1 MGTIA
6 NLAIKITGDVGNLK
20 EALSD
25 AASSV
30 SKAGDKLQGLGS
42 KLSLGVTA
50 PLAGIATMAIKSAAD
65 FEQSMNVMQQVSG
78 ATAADMQALQ
88 EQALQL
94 GAQTSFSA
102 GEAAE
107 AMLELAKAGLSASE
121 VSAAIGGTLDLAAA
135 GGLGLAQAAEITANA
150 VNAFGLEAS
159 QASSVANMLAAAANA
174 SSVEVTD
181 LAQGMQMAS
190 AVFSSSGQSLA
201 TLNTALAILGNN
213 GLKGSDA
220 GTSLKTMLMRL
231 TAPTDDAAKKL
242 RELGVSVYDAA
253 GNMRALP
260 DIMSDLRRAL
270 YDTQTVTVTSSNLT
284 QEQAERMKYL
294 EKTIEST
301 QRKLADYQ
309 SGIAGVAQ
317 SENDK
322 IVTVDRLNRV
332 LQAAQAE
339 YASLA
344 SIGST
349 TSTVMRTLT
358 EEQRAQA
365 LATIFGSDAIRAAN
379 ILLKEGESGWKEMAA
394 ALNNESAAADVA
406 NARMKG
412 MAGAIEYFKGS
423 VDSFLISTALPFLDS
438 LSGIVRM
445 AADGITALGSLPEPI
460 QRTGLI
466 VAGVAAA
473 AGPALVGMGTA
484 LKVAAVG
491 ASGLSAA
498 LGFLASP
505 IGLLIGAVALLGVA
519 WATNFGGIQ
528 EATANLVAQLQPK
541 IEEIQSWLETQIPAA
556 LAQAQAIWDNF
567 ASTASTAWT
576 GFVDTVAPKVGE
588 IRAWLEAQIPAAL
601 TTLQTAWDNFTTAV
615 PTAWSNFTT
624 LTATTG
630 AEVVAFFGDLST
642 KANELQA
649 AAAPV
654 LQTIGEFMAP
664 AFERLAGA
672 TAELPGKLTALQP
685 NIEKLGG
692 AFGNLMDAIQPILAA
707 LGVGLVIAANFGV
720 NLVAAAF
727 ENLPGL
733 LQPMIDTA
741 INTVN
746 LLADTVRGM
755 VEVIKNIAK
764 GDWAGAWEAFKGVI
778 EGFKTYFSTTLEN
791 IKSFGATIFDTL
803 KTAVLGTL
811 TDLDSSA
818 KTQMDALREWWENAW
833 SSLGK
838 AFEPVKSGI
847 QTVKDAVDGL
857 KKAIED
863 FKNWIGGLSIPNPF
877 AGIQLPALPA
887 LPTLP
892 GFQLGT
898 AYAHG
903 GWSWVGENRR
913 PELVYLPRGAQVVP
927 WQEASKA
934 AAGGGGVNVTIQN
947 ATIRSEQDIWELA
960 YRIRDL
966 ARREGW

>member
-6 NLAIKITGDVGNLK
+6 NLAIKITGNVGDLK
-20 EALSD
+20 AALDS
-25 AASSV
+25 AERAVSS
-30 SKAGDKLQGLGS
+30 AGDKLQSLGDKMQGLGG
-42 KLSLGVTA
+42 KLTAGVSLPILGVGAAAIKAAADQEQLQIAFTTMLGSAERAKNLMAEINQFSALTPFQSDEVQESAKMLLAFGTEAEDVIDVLRRLGDLSAGVGA
-50 PLAGIATMAIKSAAD
+50 PLKELTYLYGTSRTQGRLFAAD
-65 FEQSMNVMQQVSG
+65 INQFTSRG
-78 ATAADMQALQ
+78 IPIIQAL
-88 EQALQL
+88 A
-94 GAQTSFSA
+94 
-102 GEAAE
+102 
-107 AMLELAKAGLSASE
+107 
-121 VSAAIGGTLDLAAA
+121 D
-135 GGLGLAQAAEITANA
+135 
-150 VNAFGLEAS
+150 
-159 QASSVANMLAAAANA
+159 
-174 SSVEVTD
+174 
-181 LAQGMQMAS
+181 
-190 AVFSSSGQSLA
+190 
-201 TLNTALAILGNN
+201 
-213 GLKGSDA
+213 
-220 GTSLKTMLMRL
+220 TM
-231 TAPTDDAAKKL
+231 
-242 RELGVSVYDAA
+242 
-253 GNMRALP
+253 
-260 DIMSDLRRAL
+260 
-270 YDTQTVTVTSSNLT
+270 
-284 QEQAERMKYL
+284 
-294 EKTIEST
+294 
-301 QRKLADYQ
+301 
-309 SGIAGVAQ
+309 GVAQ
-317 SENDK
+317 SEIRGMVEEGKVGFPELEKAIAKLTDQGGKFSGLMEAQSQSINGLFSTLKDN
-322 IVTVDRLNRV
+322 IELSAAEIGRV
-332 LQAAQAE
+332 LIEQFDLKSKLSGLLE
-339 YASLA
+339 FTDTLKNSILDLA
-344 SIGST
+344 KTNPEMFRLG
-349 TSTVMRTLT
+349 
-358 EEQRAQA
+358 
-365 LATIFGSDAIRAAN
+365 AI
-379 ILLKEGESGWKEMAA
+379 I
-394 ALNNESAAADVA
+394 
-406 NARMKG
+406 
-412 MAGAIEYFKGS
+412 AGA
-423 VDSFLISTALPFLDS
+423 
-438 LSGIVRM
+438 
-445 AADGITALGSLPEPI
+445 
-460 QRTGLI
+460 
-466 VAGVAAA
+466 AAA
-473 AGPALVGMGTA
+473 AGPALVGLGMAAKFVGGA
-484 LKVAAVG
+484 L
-491 ASGLSAA
+491 AA
-498 LGFLASP
+498 LAPIIALVTSP

-541 IEEIQSWLETQIPAA
+541 IDEIKGWLEAQIPAA
-556 LAQAQAIWDNF
+556 LATAQAIWSNF
-567 ASTASTAWT
+567 TATASTAWT
-576 GFVDTVAPKVGE
+576 GFVDAVAPKVEE

-601 TTLQTAWDNFTTAV
+601 TTLQTAWDNFTAAA
-615 PTAWSNFTT
+615 PTAWSNFTA
-624 LTATTG
+624 LTSTTG
-630 AEVVAFFGDLST
+630 AEVVAFFGDLGN

-649 AAAPV
+649 AATPV

-664 AFERLAGA
+664 AFERLATA
-672 TAELPGKLTALQP
+672 TVELPGKMAALQP
-685 NIEKLGG
+685 NIEKISG
-692 AFGNLMDAIQPILAA
+692 AFGNLMNAIQPILAA
-707 LGVGLVIAANFGV
+707 LGVGLVVAANFGV

-818 KTQMDALREWWENAW
+818 KTQMDALRGWWENAW
-833 SSLGK
+833 SSLEK

-913 PELVYLPRGAQVVP
+913 PELVFLPRGAQVVP
-927 WQEASKA
+927 WQEASK

>member
-6 NLAIKITGDVGNLK
+6 NLAIKITGNVGDLK
-20 EALSD
+20 AALDS
-25 AASSV
+25 AERAVSS
-30 SKAGDKLQGLGS
+30 AGDKLQSLGDKMQGLGG
-42 KLSLGVTA
+42 KLTAGVSLPILGVGAAAIKAAADQEQLQIAFTTMLGSAERAKNLMAEINQFSALTPFQSDEVQESAKMLLAFGTEAEDVIDVLRRLGDLSAGVGA
-50 PLAGIATMAIKSAAD
+50 PLKELTYLYGTSRTQGRLFAAD
-65 FEQSMNVMQQVSG
+65 INQFTSRG
-78 ATAADMQALQ
+78 IPIIQAL
-88 EQALQL
+88 A
-94 GAQTSFSA
+94 
-102 GEAAE
+102 
-107 AMLELAKAGLSASE
+107 
-121 VSAAIGGTLDLAAA
+121 D
-135 GGLGLAQAAEITANA
+135 
-150 VNAFGLEAS
+150 
-159 QASSVANMLAAAANA
+159 
-174 SSVEVTD
+174 
-181 LAQGMQMAS
+181 
-190 AVFSSSGQSLA
+190 
-201 TLNTALAILGNN
+201 
-213 GLKGSDA
+213 
-220 GTSLKTMLMRL
+220 TM
-231 TAPTDDAAKKL
+231 
-242 RELGVSVYDAA
+242 
-253 GNMRALP
+253 
-260 DIMSDLRRAL
+260 
-270 YDTQTVTVTSSNLT
+270 
-284 QEQAERMKYL
+284 
-294 EKTIEST
+294 
-301 QRKLADYQ
+301 
-309 SGIAGVAQ
+309 GVAQ
-317 SENDK
+317 SEIRGMVEEGKVGFPELEKAIAKLTDQGGKFSGLMEAQSQSINGLFSTLKDN
-322 IVTVDRLNRV
+322 IELSAAEIGRV
-332 LQAAQAE
+332 LIEQFDLKSKLSGLLE
-339 YASLA
+339 FTDTLKNSILDLA
-344 SIGST
+344 KTNPEMFRLG
-349 TSTVMRTLT
+349 
-358 EEQRAQA
+358 
-365 LATIFGSDAIRAAN
+365 AI
-379 ILLKEGESGWKEMAA
+379 I
-394 ALNNESAAADVA
+394 
-406 NARMKG
+406 
-412 MAGAIEYFKGS
+412 AGA
-423 VDSFLISTALPFLDS
+423 
-438 LSGIVRM
+438 
-445 AADGITALGSLPEPI
+445 
-460 QRTGLI
+460 
-466 VAGVAAA
+466 AAA
-473 AGPALVGMGTA
+473 AGPALVGLGMAAKFVGGA
-484 LKVAAVG
+484 L
-491 ASGLSAA
+491 AA
-498 LGFLASP
+498 LAPIIALVTSP

-541 IEEIQSWLETQIPAA
+541 IDEIKGWLEAQIPAA
-556 LAQAQAIWDNF
+556 LATAQAIWSNF
-567 ASTASTAWT
+567 TATASTAWT
-576 GFVDTVAPKVGE
+576 GFVDAVAPKVEE

-601 TTLQTAWDNFTTAV
+601 TTLQTAWDNFTAAA
-615 PTAWSNFTT
+615 PTAWSNFTA
-624 LTATTG
+624 LTSTTG
-630 AEVVAFFGDLST
+630 AEVVAFFGDLGN

-649 AAAPV
+649 AATPV

-664 AFERLAGA
+664 AFERLATA
-672 TAELPGKLTALQP
+672 TVELPGKMAALQP

-692 AFGNLMDAIQPILAA
+692 AFGNLMNAIQPILAA
-707 LGVGLVIAANFGV
+707 LGVGLVVAANFGV

-818 KTQMDALREWWENAW
+818 KTQMDALRGWWENAW
-833 SSLGK
+833 SSLEK

-913 PELVYLPRGAQVVP
+913 PELVFLPRGAQVVP
-927 WQEASKA
+927 WQEASK

>member
-6 NLAIKITGDVGNLK
+6 NLAIKITGDVGDLK

-25 AASSV
+25 AASSI

-121 VSAAIGGTLDLAAA
+121 ISAAIGGTLDLAAA

-231 TAPTDDAAKKL
+231 TAPTDDAAEKL

-260 DIMSDLRRAL
+260 EVMADLQRAL
-270 YDTQTVTVTSSNLT
+270 YDTQAVTVTSSNLT

-294 EKTIEST
+294 EKIIEST
-301 QRKLADYQ
+301 QRQLADYQ

-322 IVTVDRLNRV
+322 IVAVDRLNRV

-344 SIGST
+344 SIGGT

-365 LATIFGSDAIRAAN
+365 LATIFGSDAIRAVN
-379 ILLKEGESGWKEMAA
+379 ILLKEGQDGWAKMAA
-394 ALNNESAAADVA
+394 ALNNETAAADVA

-541 IEEIQSWLETQIPAA
+541 IDEIKGWM
-556 LAQAQAIWDNF
+556 
-567 ASTASTAWT
+567 
-576 GFVDTVAPKVGE
+576 
-588 IRAWLEAQIPAAL
+588 EAQIPAAL
-601 TTLQTAWDNFTTAV
+601 ATAQAVWSNFASTAT
-615 PTAWSNFTT
+615 TAWSNFAASIAPAIEGLGPIITQMIDW
-624 LTATTG
+624 LQAQIPGAIGATQAAWNSLSAIAATSG
-630 AEVVAFFGDLST
+630 QKIVDLFGELNS
-642 KANELQA
+642 KLPELQSNA
-649 AAAPV
+649 ISIIQA
-654 LQTIGEFMAP
+654 IGEFMAP
-664 AFERLAGA
+664 AFERLATA
-672 TAELPGKLTALQP
+672 TAELPGKMAALQP
-685 NIEKLGG
+685 NIEKISG
-692 AFGNLMDAIQPILAA
+692 AFGNLMNAIQPILAA
-707 LGVGLVIAANFGV
+707 LGVGLVVAANFGV

-733 LQPMIDTA
+733 LQPIIDTA
-741 INTVN
+741 INTIN
-746 LLADTVRGM
+746 LIADTVRGM

-778 EGFKTYFSTTLEN
+778 DGFKTYFNTTLEN
-791 IKSFGATIFDTL
+791 IKSFGSTIFDTL

-818 KTQMDALREWWENAW
+818 KSQMNSLKSWWDGIWE
-833 SSLGK
+833 SLDD
-838 AFEPVKSGI
+838 AFEPVRSGI
-847 QTVKDAVDGL
+847 DRVKEAIDSL
-857 KKAIED
+857 KNAIEA

-913 PELVYLPRGAQVVP
+913 PELVFLPRGAQVVP
-927 WQEASKA
+927 WQEASK